1 MDIKKINHIKTSIV
15 ILYMFLCTI
24 TFAQNPI
31 LKGLGVSDPHIRV
44 FNDTIYLYSGH
55 DTSPEDK
62 TWVMKD
68 WRVFSSTDLLN
79 WSLKKTISPKDNY
92 MDDNSTDCWASD
104 AATRNGN
111 YYFYFSDRKRGVG
124 VMSSSSPKGDF
135 KDVLR
140 KPLVAPMHDP
150 TILIDDDSEKT
161 PYLIYGDKEGGGFHI
176 TKLNDDMISVA
187 ETPKPIKII
196 GDEWK
201 NAPHWMDK
209 NYIFKHKDTYYLSW
223 GRDYA
228 ISKNIY
234 GPYQSAG
241 AVGNGFNLS
250 ELAHGSF
257 FKWKGQFYHIWC
269 YYIKKGYKFRESI
282 ISYCHMD
289 DDGKIVTDIKF
300 LDQHFKNGVGQY
312 NASWEK
318 IEAEWFYEKSSEEI
332 LKTGNKEKGFT
343 LSNIKNRDWIKF
355 ANVTFDKKYQKI
367 IANLTF
373 EGKKGTVEIRTKSPE
388 GKCIGKLKLTTE
400 NQSKVLQKIEFKINN
415 NIEKTDI
422 YIVFKTEKGSLL
434 KLDWV
439 KFE

>member
-1 MDIKKINHIKTSIV
+1 MKRFYIFILCIV
-15 ILYMFLCTI
+15 FCGI

-31 LKGLGVSDPHIRV
+31 LKGLGVSDPHVRV

-55 DTSPEDK
+55 DTSPDDK

-79 WSLKKTISPKDNY
+79 WSLRKTISPKDNY

-104 AATRNGN
+104 ASARNGK

-124 VMSSSSPKGDF
+124 VMAATSPSGNF
-135 KDVLR
+135 KDVLG

-150 TILIDDDSEKT
+150 TILVDDDLEKT

-176 TKLNDDMISVA
+176 VKLNNDMISVA
-187 ETPKPIKII
+187 EIPKPIQII
-196 GDEWK
+196 GKEWE
-201 NAPHWMDK
+201 NTPHWMDK
-209 NYIFKHKDTYYLSW
+209 NYIFKHKDIYYLSW

-234 GPYQSAG
+234 GPYQSVG
-241 AVGNGFNLS
+241 AVGNGYNLS

-257 FKWKGQFYHIWC
+257 FEWKGQFYHIWC

-282 ISYCHMD
+282 ISYCHIA
-289 DDGKIVTDIKF
+289 DDGKIVTDTNF
-300 LDQHFKNGVGQY
+300 LDQHFANGVGQY
-312 NASWEK
+312 NASWKK

-332 LKTGNKEKGFT
+332 LKTGNKKNGFI
-343 LSNIKNRDWIKF
+343 LSNIKNGDWIKY
-355 ANVTFDKKYQKI
+355 ANVTFDEKYQKI
-367 IANLTF
+367 ITNLTF
-373 EGKKGTVEIRTKSPE
+373 EGKKGTLEIRTKSPK
-388 GKCIGKLKLTTE
+388 GKCIGKLKLNQK
-400 NQSKVLQKIEFKINN
+400 NQSKFFQKMEFKINN
-415 NIEKTDI
+415 SIEKTDV
-422 YIVFKTEKGSLL
+422 YFVFTSNDNRSTLQ
-434 KLDWV
+434 LDWI